1 MTNFSLELNSIEDVR
16 FIRDALRLLDQQ
28 VWESASKQD
37 FPSRL
42 ERTHAL
48 LDKVDA
54 LIVADRRNQAA

>member
-1 MTNFSLELNSIEDVR
+1 MTNFNLELNSIEDVR
-16 FIRDALRLLDQQ
+16 FIRDALLLLDKQ
-28 VWESASKQD
+28 VWESGASRD

-54 LIVADRRNQAA
+54 LIVANRRNHTA